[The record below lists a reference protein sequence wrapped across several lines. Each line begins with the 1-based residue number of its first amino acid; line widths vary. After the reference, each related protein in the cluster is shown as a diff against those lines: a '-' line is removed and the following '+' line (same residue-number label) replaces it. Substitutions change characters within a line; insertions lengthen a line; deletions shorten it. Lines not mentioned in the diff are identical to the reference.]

1 MMKARIKMNP
11 LKKLEEF
18 YKKNFVEKKNNVSI
32 FSESSLKTSFYE
44 ELQKNGWCEI
54 VSDKPDDL
62 MEIVT
67 IKVRKI
73 KSV

>member
-1 MMKARIKMNP
+1 MNP